1 MTASPSSETSVLP
14 AWGRFLLRV
23 AAIVLP
29 FLTLLQIA
37 TIEFPRLAQNHSC
50 ARADLEV
57 VLVLLTVPG
66 VIAFVCAA
74 NMVGRRQRIAIA
86 ISIAIAAAW
95 ITAAVIARWLL
106 SDSSCVLF

>member
-1 MTASPSSETSVLP
+1 MTATPSSETSVLP
-14 AWGRFLLRV
+14 AWGRFLVRV

-29 FLTLLQIA
+29 LLTLFQIA
-37 TIEFPRLAQNHSC
+37 TIRFPRLAQDHSC
-50 ARADLEV
+50 LRADLEV

-95 ITAAVIARWLL
+95 IITAAVARWVLA
-106 SDSSCVLF
+106 DSSCALF

>member
-1 MTASPSSETSVLP
+1 MTAAPSSETSVLP

-29 FLTLLQIA
+29 FLTLLHIA
-37 TIEFPRLAQNHSC
+37 TIRSPRLAQNHSC

-57 VLVLLTVPG
+57 VLLLLTVPG

-74 NMVGRRQRIAIA
+74 NMVGRRQRAAIV
-86 ISIAIAAAW
+86 ISIGIAATW
-95 ITAAVIARWLL
+95 ITAAVVARWVLP
-106 SDSSCVLF
+106 DSSCVLF

>member
-1 MTASPSSETSVLP
+1 MPPPDRNVLP

-23 AAIVLP
+23 AAIALP
-29 FLTLLQIA
+29 SLTLLHIA
-37 TIEFPRLAQNHSC
+37 TIGSSPLAQNDSC
-50 ARADLEV
+50 ASVKLGV

-86 ISIAIAAAW
+86 ISIAIAATW
-95 ITAAVIARWLL
+95 ITAAVVARWVLPE
-106 SDSSCVLF
+106 SSCVLF